1 MNESRLDWWPPT
13 EGSSAA
19 TDVVGGP
26 QPPEPPRR
34 TRGRAGERARAAQER
49 KSARRRALV
58 AIVVAGAMLIGAAY
72 VVFAVFVN
80 KDDGDGGQVQNAPDV
95 EDYPGPGFPSA
106 QVVINNGD
114 TGAAMAATLVAAGVV
129 ATEGAFID
137 AFAANSDASKIQ
149 PGTYNLLLQMKAS
162 DAVLALLNPASR
174 VSMKLTIPEGLKLSD
189 IVTRINEVTLIPVPE
204 LEAAL
209 ADPASFGLPAEANGN
224 AEGWLFPST
233 YQVEPGATATSVLT
247 TMSQQMVKV
256 LTDHGV
262 AQADWLSVVTKASLV
277 ESEAGRDEDRPRIAR
292 VIENRLDEGWALEID
307 ATIAYGLDK
316 PGTQLTDADL
326 ADASNPYNTRKHTGL
341 PPTPITAPGVASI
354 EAVLQP
360 DEGPWMFWV
369 TVNLETKETKFA
381 TTLAEHNQYVAE
393 MLAWMQDHATPAPTS

>member
-19 TDVVGGP
+19 ADVVGAP

-34 TRGRAGERARAAQER
+34 SGGRAGERARAAQER
-49 KSARRRALV
+49 RSARRRALV
-58 AIVVAGAMLIGAAY
+58 AIVVAGAMLLGAGY
-72 VVFAVFVN
+72 VVFAVFGN
-80 KDDGDGGQVQNAPDV
+80 NDDGDGGQVQNAPGV

-114 TGAAMAATLVAAGVV
+114 TGAAMAATLVAEGVV

-189 IVTRINEVTLIPVPE
+189 IVTRINEVTLIPVAE

-233 YQVEPGATATSVLT
+233 YQVEPGVTAAGVLT
-247 TMSQQMVKV
+247 MMSQQMVKV

-262 AQADWLSVVTKASLV
+262 PQADWLSVVTKASLI
-277 ESEAGRDEDRPRIAR
+277 EKEAGRDEDRPIMAR
-292 VIENRLDEGWALEID
+292 AIENRLDDGWTLDID
-307 ATIAYGLDK
+307 AAVAYGAGK
-316 PGTQLTDADL
+316 SGMQLTNDDKANT
-326 ADASNPYNTRKHTGL
+326 ANPYNLYKHGGL
-341 PPTPITAPGVASI
+341 PPSPIAAPGAHSI
-354 EAVLQP
+354 EAVLAP
-360 DEGPWMFWV
+360 AEGDWKFWV
-369 TVNLETKETKFA
+369 TVNLDTKETKFA
-381 TTLAEHNQYVAE
+381 TTLAEHEQNRAE
-393 MLAWMQDHATPAPTS
+393 LIAWMQDHATPAPTS